1 MQTNPNENKESEESS
16 QRFNEN
22 QDQRE
27 IVEEMEEE
35 SHSYFFGLGYG
46 PWKIGAQYKTTKK
59 KTRVSR
65 KKETK

>member
-1 MQTNPNENKESEESS
+1 MQTNQSENEKSEESTQGFS
-16 QRFNEN
+16 EN
-22 QDQRE
+22 KDQRE

-65 KKETK
+65 EKRD